1 MLQKE
6 TLSPKKKR
14 DLLQISDVFDLFDRE
29 VRVKDIIEQTGFS
42 RKKVW
47 KLLGIIQFKKGVEK
61 IKNGVYKPI
70 SPRFNELR
78 RQWGGEEK
86 RFTIN
91 EFIGKLKKSE
101 IRRLK
106 EQNMENPAILELTE
120 LFPIDPAQP
129 FNSRAEQER
138 IDSIKNRAYD
148 AFKYCKNPRNFKV
161 RILYGCLFWEKQE
174 KGNGD

>member
-1 MLQKE
+1 MLQNE
-6 TLSPKKKR
+6 TSSRKR
-14 DLLQISDVFDLFDRE
+14 KSDLLQISDVFDLFDRE
-29 VRVKDIIEQTGFS
+29 VRVKDIVEQTGFS

-47 KLLGIIQFKKGVEK
+47 KLLGVMQFKKGVQK
-61 IKNGVYKPI
+61 IRKGVYKPI
-70 SPRFNELR
+70 YPCLNELR
-78 RQWGGEEK
+78 VQWGGEVK

-91 EFIGKLKKSE
+91 EFIGMLKRSE
-101 IRRLK
+101 INRLK
-106 EQNMENPAILELTE
+106 EQNTENPAILELTE

-148 AFKYCKNPRNFKV
+148 ALKYCKNPHNFKV
-161 RILYGCLFWEKQE
+161 RILYGCLFWEEQE